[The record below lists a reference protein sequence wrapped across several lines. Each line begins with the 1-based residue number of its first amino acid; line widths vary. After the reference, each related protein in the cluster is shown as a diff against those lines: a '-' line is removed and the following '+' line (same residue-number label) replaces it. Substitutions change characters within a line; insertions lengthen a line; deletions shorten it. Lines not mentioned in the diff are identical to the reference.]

1 MLLKV
6 DILWSTENF
15 SEQKKVKK
23 LTVLDVVHRNNV
35 STDNLTESEAEF
47 GAVQAD
53 F

>member
-6 DILWSTENF
+6 DILWCTENF

-23 LTVLDVVHRNNV
+23 LTMLDVVHRNNV
-35 STDNLTESEAEF
+35 SIDNLTESEAEF
-47 GAVQAD
+47 GVVQED

>member
-6 DILWSTENF
+6 DILWCTENF

-23 LTVLDVVHRNNV
+23 LTVLDVLHRNNV
-35 STDNLTESEAEF
+35 STDNLTLSEVEF
-47 GAVQAD
+47 GAIQAD